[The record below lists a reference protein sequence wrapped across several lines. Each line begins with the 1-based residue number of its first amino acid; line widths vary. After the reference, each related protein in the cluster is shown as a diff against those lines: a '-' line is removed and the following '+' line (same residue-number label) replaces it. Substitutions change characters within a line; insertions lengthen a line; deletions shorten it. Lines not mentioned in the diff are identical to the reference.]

1 MMPGK
6 VRVQKTIVG
15 KGVSVGTESKRK
27 ISMKNHKEIRE
38 GIGTGAGICAMVGI
52 GIGKC
57 MNSANAF
64 LLDASKARW
73 WNKCGY

>member
-1 MMPGK
+1 
-6 VRVQKTIVG
+6 
-15 KGVSVGTESKRK
+15 
-27 ISMKNHKEIRE
+27 MKNHKEIRE
-38 GIGTGAGICAMVGI
+38 GIGTGAGICAMIGI
-52 GIGKC
+52 GIGNC